1 MKKFVVSIEEHIC
14 KDFHVEAND
23 IEEAME
29 IAEEKYKKGEFVL
42 DPGEVQAKLMM
53 VHEPETNEFT
63 EWKEF

>member
-1 MKKFVVSIEEHIC
+1 MKDFLISIEEHIC

-29 IAEEKYKKGEFVL
+29 IAEEKYKKGEFVVQ
-42 DPGEVQAKLMM
+42 PGEVQTKLMS
-53 VHEPETNEFT
+53 VYEPETMDNT